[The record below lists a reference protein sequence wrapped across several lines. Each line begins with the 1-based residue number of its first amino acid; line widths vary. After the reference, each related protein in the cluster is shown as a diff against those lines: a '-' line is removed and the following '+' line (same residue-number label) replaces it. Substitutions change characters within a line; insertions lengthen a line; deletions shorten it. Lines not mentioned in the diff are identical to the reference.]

1 MKRVLVIGD
10 TIVDEYIFGRATRLC
25 PEGPVPVIIPERTET
40 RGGGAR
46 LVANQLE
53 ALIGAEN
60 VTFLSGS
67 QSEKKRIFADD
78 RLICRLDED
87 SYSVSTDFGELASH
101 YLSRC
106 DLLVIS
112 DYGKGALTQRAWET
126 ITVAAKVPI
135 LVDAK
140 NNFGMYAA
148 HTFAV
153 FPNERETV
161 PNKIPRA
168 DGSIEI
174 SKFLFPNVIQKLGA
188 RGCSVNGTH
197 IPLETEHSVRDV
209 TGAGDCFLAAFAA
222 YMAYAMDRGVAVDQI
237 NLESCARF
245 ANKVAARSVEFV
257 GTKVVDD
264 IKL

>member
-10 TIVDEYIFGRATRLC
+10 EIQDIYTFGRATRLC

-53 ALIGAEN
+53 ALIGVEN

-67 QSEKKRIFADD
+67 QSKKKRIFADD

-87 SYSVSTDFGELASH
+87 SYAVDETFYQFARP
-101 YLSRC
+101 YLRSADI

-112 DYGKGALTQRAWET
+112 DYGKGAFTEIGVKDILCEAEN
-126 ITVAAKVPI
+126 AKIPV

-140 NNFGMYAA
+140 NNFEWYYDRAYVA
-148 HTFAV
+148 FAL
-153 FPNERETV
+153 FPNEHER
-161 PNKIPRA
+161 PNSKRRIIPC
-168 DGSIEI
+168 
-174 SKFLFPNVIQKLGA
+174 NVIQKLGS

-197 IPLETEHSVRDV
+197 IPLETEHAVRDT
-209 TGAGDCFLAAFAA
+209 TGAGDTFIAAFAA

>member
-67 QSEKKRIFADD
+67 QSKKKRIFADD

-87 SYSVSTDFGELASH
+87 SYAVDEMFYFIVLP
-101 YLSRC
+101 YLKNA

-112 DYGKGALTQRAWET
+112 DYGKGAFTDDGANRILCEAED
-126 ITVAAKVPI
+126 AKIPV

-140 NNFGMYAA
+140 NNFDWYWSNRWTA
-148 HTFAV
+148 FAL
-153 FPNERETV
+153 FPNERESPASGCKT
-161 PNKIPRA
+161 KIQPC
-168 DGSIEI
+168 
-174 SKFLFPNVIQKLGA
+174 NVIQKLGA

-197 IPLETEHSVRDV
+197 IPLETEHAVRDT
-209 TGAGDCFLAAFAA
+209 TGAGDTFIAAFAA